1 MIGLSKTTQATGAT
15 AAIIIQELPTSRLRN
30 ESARVSRY
38 ATLDGGC
45 VIDHQGF
52 SDGDR
57 TIDLRAQWTQAQAAI
72 LWEMFREETFVNIA
86 TPDGFFYGV
95 IETMQDENGN
105 GRLTILVKE

>member
-1 MIGLSKTTQATGAT
+1 MIGISKVTQATGST
-15 AAIIIQELPTSRLRN
+15 AAIIFKELPSSRLRN
-30 ESARVSRY
+30 ETARVSRY

-57 TIDLRAQWTQAQAAI
+57 TFELRVKWTQDEAAI
-72 LWEMFREETFVNIA
+72 AWEMFREETFLNIS
-86 TPDGFFYGV
+86 TPEGFFYGV
-95 IETMQDENGN
+95 IQTMQDENGD

>member
-1 MIGLSKTTQATGAT
+1 MIGISQTTQATGT
-15 AAIIIQELPTSRLRN
+15 YAAIIFQELPTTRLRN

-57 TIDLRAQWTQAQAAI
+57 TLDIRAQWTQAQAAI
-72 LWEMFREETFVNIA
+72 LWEMFREETFLNVA
-86 TPDGFFYGV
+86 TADGFFYGV
-95 IETMQDENGN
+95 IESMQDENGQ
-105 GRLTILVKE
+105 GRLSILVKE

>member
-1 MIGLSKTTQATGAT
+1 
-15 AAIIIQELPTSRLRN
+15 LRN

-45 VIDHQGF
+45 VIDHKGF

-57 TIDLRAQWTQAQAAI
+57 TLDIRAQWTQAQAEI
-72 LWEMFREETFVNIA
+72 LWEIFREETFINVS
-86 TPDGFFYGV
+86 TSEGFFYGV
-95 IETMQDENGN
+95 IETMNDENGN

>member
-1 MIGLSKTTQATGAT
+1 MIGLSKVTQATGTT
-15 AAIIIQELPTSRLRN
+15 AAIIFQELPTSRLRN

-57 TIDLRAQWTQAQAAI
+57 TLDIRAKWTQEQAVI
-72 LWEMFREETFVNIA
+72 LWELFRDETFLNVA

-95 IETMQDENGN
+95 IETMNDENGN